1 MVVGQYQD
9 VAKVAKVIPVFRL
22 SRAPFPPSMQTPFS
36 LFPRPVI
43 PRAHLLSFLWMTPP
57 PLSSVARWPRLLSA
71 SSGAPSPTFYPH
83 IPNPPAPPITIRLLD
98 TLSLPL
104 ARRYTPKIPPL
115 PQLFSIYLIPPL
127 FLFGRHIVIHDLE
140 LCMLPARRRPNSSFG
155 PPFMLCLLSFLF
167 LLYFVIPTIPPP
179 FCTLLR
185 HLARSVR
192 VDPLDNVLFL
202 SLSFAT
208 EDASYGR
215 QMDPEREQELHAR
228 DSSGREGTPCQG

>member
-43 PRAHLLSFLWMTPP
+43 PRAPLLSFLLMTPPP

-104 ARRYTPKIPPL
+104 ARRYTPKIPP
-115 PQLFSIYLIPPL
+115 PPSTL
-127 FLFGRHIVIHDLE
+127 LNLSNPAFVSFRPPYRDPRSRALHVTGSAPTQLE
-140 LCMLPARRRPNSSFG
+140 LRPAIHA
-155 PPFMLCLLSFLF
+155 LSFVF
-167 LLYFVIPTIPPP
+167 PISPVFRNPYDTPALLHP
-179 FCTLLR
+179 FASPR
-185 HLARSVR
+185 
-192 VDPLDNVLFL
+192 
-202 SLSFAT
+202 SLS
-208 EDASYGR
+208 EGR
-215 QMDPEREQELHAR
+215 
-228 DSSGREGTPCQG
+228 SSR